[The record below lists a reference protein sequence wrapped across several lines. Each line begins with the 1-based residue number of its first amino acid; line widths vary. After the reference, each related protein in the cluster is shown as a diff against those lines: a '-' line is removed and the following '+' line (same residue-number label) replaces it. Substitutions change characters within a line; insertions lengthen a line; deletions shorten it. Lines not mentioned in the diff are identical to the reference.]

1 MKRADMVV
9 MGGDKTEDILQW
21 IIDNEPFVIDTYTIL
36 EHQKMS
42 NFHNFNVDFHDVI
55 RKQHKELFISI
66 LSVAV
71 SKELGTSMEDFMMV
85 MEDEPTYE
93 RIVGMC
99 ETNVYSNDDRSISR
113 L

>member
-1 MKRADMVV
+1 MRHTDIVV
-9 MGGDKTEDILQW
+9 VGDRTDDIVQW

-36 EHQKMS
+36 EHQKMT

-55 RKQHKELFISI
+55 RKQHKDLFISI

-71 SKELGTSMEDFMMV
+71 SKELGTSMEDFLMV
-85 MEDEPTYE
+85 MEDDVTYD

-99 ETNVYSNDDRSISR
+99 ETNVYSNDDRSTNR